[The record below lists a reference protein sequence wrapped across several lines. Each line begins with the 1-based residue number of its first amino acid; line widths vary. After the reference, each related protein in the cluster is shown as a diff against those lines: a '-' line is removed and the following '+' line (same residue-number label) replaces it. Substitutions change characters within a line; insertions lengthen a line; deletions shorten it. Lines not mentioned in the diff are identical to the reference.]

1 MIEKIQTKFDLS
13 IALTLATWPALT
25 LAVQNSWGGPQSAEK
40 RDWFAGAISELIEST
55 PDADVEYMEEFLLQV
70 MNDEFEVHI
79 DDSSGEEIAAKIVG
93 LRKLT
98 LQGNF
103 SMVDEMFATWQQR
116 QSGGGGTVQ
125 FRHVERGEDDDET
138 DWDSD
143 DGEDDSADEDMEMEQ
158 APPLV
163 KIPKEKVQPT
173 IDADGFIEVIGKRRR

>member
-1 MIEKIQTKFDLS
+1 MIEKVQSKFDLS

-55 PDADVEYMEEFLLQV
+55 PDADVEYVEEFLLQV

-103 SMVDEMFATWQQR
+103 SMVDEMFATWQER
-116 QSGGGGTVQ
+116 QNGGGRMVQ

-143 DGEDDSADEDMEMEQ
+143 DREDDSAGEDMEMEE

-163 KIPKEKVQPT
+163 KIPKEKVQPN